1 MPQFRLQ
8 LTPEV
13 LQLGVGLDQEAGEV
27 GVQAPIHVMGAR
39 TTLGPD
45 PLPLAEVVVEVTG
58 GQDVVVT
65 NVGDGSADALHGD
78 VGVECAVRVAPE
90 EMAGESQ

>member
-1 MPQFRLQ
+1 M
-8 LTPEV
+8 
-13 LQLGVGLDQEAGEV
+13 LQLGVSLDQEAGEV
-27 GVQAPIHVMGAR
+27 GVQAPIHVVGSRA
-39 TTLGPD
+39 TLGPD

-90 EMAGESQ
+90 ELAGESE